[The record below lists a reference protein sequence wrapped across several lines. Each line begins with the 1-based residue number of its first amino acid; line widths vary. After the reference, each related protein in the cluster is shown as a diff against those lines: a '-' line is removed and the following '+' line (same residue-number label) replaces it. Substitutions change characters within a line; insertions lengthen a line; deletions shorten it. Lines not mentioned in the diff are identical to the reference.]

1 MAAMSLYVSRA
12 LAMRAATAVREGVFG
27 SAIGGATRAAAA
39 SSSASASSSS
49 SAAVAA
55 ALSAGEMTVR
65 DALQS
70 ALDEEM
76 DRDDKVFILGEE
88 VGQYHGAYKV
98 RYMSSP
104 FHTHNELRAHISM
117 DARAQVE

>member
-1 MAAMSLYVSRA
+1 MSLYVSRA
-12 LAMRAATAVREGVFG
+12 LVMRAATAVREGVFG

-39 SSSASASSSS
+39 SSSSAASASSS

-98 RYMSSP
+98 RYRSSIYL
-104 FHTHNELRAHISM
+104 THK
-117 DARAQVE
+117 